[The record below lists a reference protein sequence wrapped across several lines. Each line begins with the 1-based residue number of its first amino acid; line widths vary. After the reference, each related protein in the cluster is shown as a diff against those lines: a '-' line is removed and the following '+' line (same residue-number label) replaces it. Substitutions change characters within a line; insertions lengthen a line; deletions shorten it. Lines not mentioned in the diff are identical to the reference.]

1 MDKGRKKEKDIL
13 SNGNDLDRGIVLR
26 KIILELCVLFVRL
39 VMIFDFF

>member
-13 SNGNDLDRGIVLR
+13 GNGNDLDRGIVLR